1 MKNISLFISMLFIL
15 NACKNTTPEQET
27 PENPGNDNSVVL
39 TDAQFKNADIATAQ
53 LTQKNIG
60 TVIKLNG
67 KIDVPPQNL
76 VSVNAPLG
84 GYLIKSGLLPGM
96 RVKKGEVIATL
107 QDQQY
112 VQIQQD
118 YLTAKSKLH
127 FAELEFTRQKDLNQS
142 KASSDKVTQLAESE
156 VSNLRITV
164 NALSEKLKLININ
177 PNHLSVNKISKSINI
192 LSTITGFVSKVN
204 INIGKYI
211 APSEVMFELIDP
223 SDIHLNL
230 NVYDTNIAQL
240 AIGQKVTAYS
250 NAAPNKKYECKI
262 ILINKEINS
271 NGNTEV
277 HCHFVK
283 YDNAL
288 LPGMYMNA
296 EIETTSGLA
305 NALPE
310 LSIVTFEGKDYVFIE
325 TVKQQY
331 EMAEVKVGVKENGYL
346 EILNPKRF
354 KNKKI
359 VTQGAYVL
367 LMKMKN
373 KEE

>member
-1 MKNISLFISMLFIL
+1 MKNISLFISMLLIL
-15 NACKNTTPEQET
+15 NACKNTTQEQAITEK
-27 PENPGNDNSVVL
+27 PVNENSVTL
-39 TDAQFKNADIATAQ
+39 TDAQFKNANIKTAQ
-53 LTQKNIG
+53 LTQKNIA

-84 GYLIKSGLLPGM
+84 GYLINSKLLPGM
-96 RVKKGEVIATL
+96 QVKKGEVIATL

-112 VQIQQD
+112 VQLQQD
-118 YLTAKSKLH
+118 YLMAKSKLH
-127 FAELEFTRQKDLNQS
+127 FAELEFTRQKDLNES

-156 VSNLRITV
+156 ASSLRITV

-177 PNHLSVNKISKSINI
+177 PNHLSANKISKSISI

-211 APSEVMFELIDP
+211 TPGEVMFELIDP
-223 SDIHLNL
+223 TDIHLNL
-230 NVYDTNIAQL
+230 SVY
-240 AIGQKVTAYS
+240 
-250 NAAPNKKYECKI
+250 AAPNKKYQCKI
-262 ILINKEINS
+262 ILINKDINS
-271 NGNTEV
+271 NGNAEV

-283 YDNAL
+283 YDKYL

-296 EIETTSGLA
+296 EIETTSGLS

-310 LSIVTFEGKDYVFIE
+310 LSIVTFEGKDYVF
-325 TVKQQY
+325 TQTGKQQY
-331 EMAEVKVGVKENGYL
+331 EMTEVTLGAKEKGYL
-346 EILNPKRF
+346 EILNPEKF
-354 KNKKI
+354 KNLKI
-359 VTQGAYVL
+359 VTNGAYTL